1 MKRKVFYTFYIFS
14 IMLGLFALFVLMFFR
29 DEKIDADV
37 EENGIEYDYAEELEQ
52 YVSRNFAFRTQ
63 AISMFTSFKRN
74 VFASSAVGDVIIGNN
89 GYLYY
94 KDTTADYSGL
104 NKFTERELYN
114 IEKTL
119 ELMEE
124 YVETKGGKFLFAIA
138 PNKNSLYDYMPYN
151 YIKSPD
157 SSNAARI
164 MESLDEVNYVDLFN
178 MFEAK
183 DEELYFKTDTHWNDE
198 GAYYAYEAMQKELGY
213 EYIEFLNSEYT
224 QEKTHVGDLTN
235 MLYPNSQPTEYRFK
249 FVNKNRFKMLTRTRS
264 YEQAYI
270 ETYNEQGENSLLM
283 FRDSFANNL
292 IEYFSNTYEY
302 GVYDKNLPYDMTLM
316 DKYESNV
323 VIVSIAERNIGEYL
337 EMAPIM
343 LAPKRDVLKGE
354 EKDNLC
360 MDIRFEMSDY
370 IKISGCVN
378 NDYGA
383 YNADIYLKIGDAMY
397 EMTPVTGQATEYG
410 FTGYLEGIDM
420 LGQASIVVS
429 IEGKTYEQNVNIEI
443 EE

>member
-74 VFASSAVGDVIIGNN
+74 VFASSAVNDVIIGNN

-94 KDTTADYSGL
+94 KDTAADYSGL
-104 NKFTERELYN
+104 NQFTDRELYN
-114 IEKTL
+114 IKKTL

-124 YVETKGGKFLFAIA
+124 YVESKGGEFLFAIA

-151 YIKSPD
+151 YIKGQD
-157 SSNAARI
+157 SSNATRL
-164 MESLDEVNYVDLFN
+164 METLDNVSYVDLFK
-178 MFEAK
+178 MFEGK
-183 DEELYFKTDTHWNDE
+183 NEELYFKTDTHWNDK
-198 GAYYAYEAMQKELGY
+198 GAYYAYEAMQKGLGN
-213 EYIEFLNSEYT
+213 EYIDFLSTEYAM
-224 QEKTHVGDLTN
+224 EKTHVGDLTN
-235 MLYPNSQPTEYRFK
+235 MLYPNSQPTEYRYKFASKNKFK
-249 FVNKNRFKMLTRTRS
+249 VLTRTRS

-292 IEYFSNTYEY
+292 IEYMSNTYEY
-302 GVYDKNLPYDMTLM
+302 GIYDKNLPYDMTLM

-323 VIVSIAERNIGEYL
+323 VIVSIAERNLKEYL

-343 LAPKRDVLKGE
+343 LAPKREVVSGSE
-354 EKDNLC
+354 EENLC
-360 MDIRFEMSDY
+360 MDIRFEMSEY
-370 IKISGCVN
+370 IKVSGCIN
-378 NDYGA
+378 SDYGA
-383 YNADIYLKIGDAMY
+383 TNADMYLKVGDAMY
-397 EMTPVTGQATEYG
+397 ELTPVTGQATEYG
-410 FTGYLEGIDM
+410 FVGYLEKIDM
-420 LGQASIVVS
+420 FAQASIVVS
-429 IEGKTYEQNVNIEI
+429 IDGETYEQEVNIEI